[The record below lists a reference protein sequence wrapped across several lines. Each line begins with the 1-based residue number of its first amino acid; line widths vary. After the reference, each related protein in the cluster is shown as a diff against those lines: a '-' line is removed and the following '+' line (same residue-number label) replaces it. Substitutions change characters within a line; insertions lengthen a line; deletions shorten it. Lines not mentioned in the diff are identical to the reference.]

1 MNIKLMRLQEEIQKQ
16 IQRTQNGENK
26 EYVERVKVFF

>member
-16 IQRTQNGENK
+16 IQRIQNGENK